1 MNRLRLPLASLVLL
15 ALCASSAFAAAPV
28 KVGLITTLSGAGGY
42 TGQDVRDGML
52 LAVAQEGGKL
62 GGVPVDILVEDDA
75 LKPAQGREIADRF
88 MQQDHVKILTG
99 VVFSNVM
106 GAVVPDVMAGNS
118 IFISPNA
125 GSSEFAGAKC
135 NKNLFVASFQNDT
148 ANIPA
153 GIYAT
158 QHGYQKMIMMAADY
172 VAGHDMINGFK
183 IGYKGQSQE
192 VLPKLD
198 QTDFSAEIARIR
210 DINPDGVFYFLPGGA
225 GINFLKQYGQS
236 GLKTPLL
243 ATIFSLDQRILE
255 AVGDAAKG
263 MTLVGQYNLDFP
275 NAENR
280 QFVKAFVARYHRLPT
295 FYAADG
301 YDTAHLIGSA
311 LKAAGGDDAKMDAI
325 RAALRKADFP
335 SVRGAFKFGPNQYP
349 IENWYA
355 MHVEPGPDGKLAIVT
370 KGRLLTNYGDPY
382 AGTCKM

>member
-1 MNRLRLPLASLVLL
+1 MDRLRLSFASLLML
-15 ALCASSAFAAAPV
+15 ALCSSSAFAAGPV
-28 KVGLITTLSGAGGY
+28 KIGVVTTLSGPGGY
-42 TGQDVRDGML
+42 TGQDVRDGIL
-52 LAVAQEGGKL
+52 LAVEQGGGKL
-62 GGVPVDILVEDDA
+62 GGVPVDIRVEDDA
-75 LKPAQGREIADRF
+75 LKPAQGREVADRF
-88 MQQDHVKILTG
+88 IQQDHIKILTG

-106 GAVVPDVMAGNS
+106 GAVVPTTEAADT

-135 NKNLFVASFQNDT
+135 NKNVFVASFQNDT

-158 QHGYQKMIMMAADY
+158 QHGYQNVIMMAADY

-183 IGYKGQSQE
+183 IGYKGQGQE

-198 QTDFSAEIARIR
+198 QTDFSAELARIR
-210 DINPDGVFYFLPGGA
+210 SINPDALFYFLPGGA

-263 MTLVGQYNLDFP
+263 MTLIGQYNIDFP

-280 QFVKAFVARYHRLPT
+280 QFVKAFVAKYHRLPT

-311 LKAAGGDDAKMDAI
+311 LKAAGGDDSKLDVL
-325 RAALRKADFP
+325 RAALRKADIS
-335 SVRGAFKFGPNQYP
+335 SVRGSFKFGPNQYP

-355 MHVEPGPDGKLAIVT
+355 MHVEPGADGKLAIVT
-370 KGRLLTNYGDPY
+370 KGRLLTMYSDPY
-382 AGTCKM
+382 AAACKM

>member
-1 MNRLRLPLASLVLL
+1 MDRLRLSVASLLLL
-15 ALCASSAFAAAPV
+15 ALCSSSALAAGPV
-28 KVGLITTLSGAGGY
+28 KIGVVTTLSGPGGY
-42 TGQDVRDGML
+42 TGQDVRDGIL

-62 GGVPVDILVEDDA
+62 GGVPVDVRVEDDA
-75 LKPAQGREIADRF
+75 LKPAQGREVVDRF
-88 MQQDHVKILTG
+88 IQQDHIKILTG

-106 GAVVPDVMAGNS
+106 GAVVPDTEAADS

-135 NKNLFVASFQNDT
+135 NKNVFVASFQNDT

-158 QHGYQKMIMMAADY
+158 QHGYQNVIMMAADY

-183 IGYKGQSQE
+183 IGYKGQGPE

-198 QTDFSAEIARIR
+198 QTDFSAELARIR
-210 DINPDGVFYFLPGGA
+210 SINPDALFYFLPGGA

-263 MTLVGQYNLDFP
+263 MTLVGQYNIDFP

-280 QFVKAFVARYHRLPT
+280 QFVKAFVAKYHRLPT

-311 LKAAGGDDAKMDAI
+311 LKAAGGDDSKLDAI
-325 RAALRKADFP
+325 RAALRRADFP
-335 SVRGAFKFGPNQYP
+335 SVRGSFKFGPNQYP

-370 KGRLLTNYGDPY
+370 KGRLLTMYGDPY
-382 AGTCKM
+382 AAACKM

>member
-1 MNRLRLPLASLVLL
+1 MHRLRLSLASLLL
-15 ALCASSAFAAAPV
+15 IALCSSSVLAAGPV
-28 KVGLITTLSGAGGY
+28 KIGLVTTLSGPGGY
-42 TGQDVRDGML
+42 TGQDVRDGFM
-52 LAVAQEGGKL
+52 LAVAQGGGKL
-62 GGVPVDILVEDDA
+62 GGVPVDVLSEDDA

-88 MQQDHVKILTG
+88 MQQDNVKIVTG
-99 VVFSNVM
+99 TVFSNVM
-106 GAVVPDVMAGNS
+106 GAIVPDVESAGA

-135 NKNLFVASFQNDT
+135 NKDVFVASFQNDT

-158 QHGYQKMIMMAADY
+158 QHGYKKVVMMAADY

-183 IGYKGQSQE
+183 IGYSGPGQE

-210 DINPDGVFYFLPGGA
+210 DINPDAVFYFLPGGA
-225 GINFLKQYGQS
+225 GINFLKQYSQS

-263 MTLVGQYNLDFP
+263 MALVGHYNLDFS
-275 NAENR
+275 NAENK
-280 QFVKAFVARYHRLPT
+280 QFVAAFQARYHRLPT

-311 LKAAGGDDAKMDAI
+311 LKAAGGDDSKLDAI

-335 SVRGAFKFGPNQYP
+335 SVRGTFRFGPNQYP

-355 MHVEPGPDGKLAIVT
+355 MDVETGADGKLAIVT
-370 KGRLLTNYGDPY
+370 KGRLLTNYSDPF
-382 AGTCKM
+382 AAQCKM